1 MKKRI
6 FLLSTMLISI
16 ISFSQEIFN
25 SKYTQICEFNYK
37 LDDYEILEEV
47 WMDVKL
53 TAYEDYCII
62 LSEGE
67 EEEKMWWEV
76 SEEESDGNFIVFYTE
91 DQEDKIIFDGDEEQ
105 ILIFF
110 EYNGRKD
117 RYDALV
123 ILSKIE

>member
-16 ISFSQEIFN
+16 ITFSQEIFN
-25 SKYTQICEFNYK
+25 SKYMEVCEFNYK
-37 LDDYEILEEV
+37 LDDYEIVQEV
-47 WMDVKL
+47 WMDVEL

-62 LSEGE
+62 LAEG

-76 SEEESDGNFIVFYTE
+76 SEEESDGDFIVFYTE
-91 DQEDKIIFDGDEEQ
+91 DQEDKIVFDGDEER
-105 ILIFF
+105 ILMFF

-117 RYDALV
+117 RYDGLV